1 MRYALI
7 MLLGVFLPGMA
18 MAQQEEPPK
27 PGYILF
33 QSDVPDPAALAEYG
47 QRVLADVA
55 QYSGSFIAVDR
66 SPEAVEGNPNL
77 QQTVIIAF
85 PTMERLWAFWNSPEY
100 KETKKLREGLGT
112 FNAAVI
118 EGRALPRPPRR
129 GGPGGPPPQRERKQ
143 D

>member
-1 MRYALI
+1 MRFVFAACVG
-7 MLLGVFLPGMA
+7 LLLSVPA
-18 MAQQEEPPK
+18 VAQEGEPPK

-55 QYSGSFIAVDR
+55 QFNGAFIAVDR
-66 SPEAVEGNPNL
+66 TPEAVEGNPNL

-100 KETKKLREGLGT
+100 AETKKLRDGLGT
-112 FNAAVI
+112 FNAVVI
-118 EGRALPRPPRR
+118 EGRALPPPPRR
-129 GGPGGPPPQRERKQ
+129 GGPGGPPPRRERQQ

>member
-1 MRYALI
+1 MRLFIVATLVALS
-7 MLLGVFLPGMA
+7 PGLA
-18 MAQQEEPPK
+18 LAQPAEPPK

-55 QYSGSFIAVDR
+55 QYNGAFIAVDR
-66 SPEAVEGNPNL
+66 SPEAVEGSPNL

-85 PTMERLWAFWNSPEY
+85 PSMERLWAFWNSPEY
-100 KETKKLREGLGT
+100 AETKKLREGLGT

-118 EGRALPRPPRR
+118 EGRALPPPPR
-129 GGPGGPPPQRERKQ
+129 GPRPPQRERKT